1 MLNSKSAAAELDGLE
16 RRIVD
21 HLFTL
26 QPSYAVGL
34 GLHQYDGLVPYLS
47 RNATESWSV
56 RADEML
62 SQLSRLDEAAL
73 TEARRIDRFL
83 LRLILESALFDLRES
98 KDLDRNPM
106 VYVGS
111 ISLTSYMVRDYAP
124 VEDRVASIVRIL
136 GDVPHLLEE
145 ARRRLVGPLP
155 RPFVELA
162 LAIGGG
168 LPQHFREAETFAARA
183 SMAPKVA
190 AARAPAE
197 ASVASFLT
205 WLRDECL
212 ARATPDFAL
221 GPHRYQRLLFVRE
234 GIEASIEEV
243 RKAGAADLARNQ
255 ARLDEIAREE
265 KVTLPELL
273 QRLNRDH
280 PAAADVLPTA
290 RAYVEETRNFVAQ
303 HDLVTIP
310 EPATCRVEETPMWG
324 RALSTASMN
333 PPGPFDTGPTEG
345 IYYVTPVDPAWSPV
359 QQEEW
364 LRSFNRSLLRNITVH
379 EVFPGHYLQFLHF
392 HGSAGSLARK
402 VYLSPSFVEGW
413 AHYAEQL
420 AIEEGLG
427 RENHSAEVAEIHDA
441 LLRDCRLL
449 VSIGLHTQGMTLP
462 AATQLFEREAHFEH
476 LPAEREAIRGTF
488 NPEYFC
494 YTLGK
499 LAILNSR
506 ARFLKSRF
514 GGNLKAFHDALLSYG
529 CPPIG
534 LLDTLLAAPAAP

>member
-205 WLRDECL
+205 WLRDE
-212 ARATPDFAL
+212 
-221 GPHRYQRLLFVRE
+221 
-234 GIEASIEEV
+234 
-243 RKAGAADLARNQ
+243 
-255 ARLDEIAREE
+255 
-265 KVTLPELL
+265 
-273 QRLNRDH
+273 
-280 PAAADVLPTA
+280 
-290 RAYVEETRNFVAQ
+290 
-303 HDLVTIP
+303 
-310 EPATCRVEETPMWG
+310 
-324 RALSTASMN
+324 
-333 PPGPFDTGPTEG
+333 
-345 IYYVTPVDPAWSPV
+345 
-359 QQEEW
+359 
-364 LRSFNRSLLRNITVH
+364 
-379 EVFPGHYLQFLHF
+379 
-392 HGSAGSLARK
+392 
-402 VYLSPSFVEGW
+402 
-413 AHYAEQL
+413 
-420 AIEEGLG
+420 
-427 RENHSAEVAEIHDA
+427 
-441 LLRDCRLL
+441 
-449 VSIGLHTQGMTLP
+449 
-462 AATQLFEREAHFEH
+462 
-476 LPAEREAIRGTF
+476 
-488 NPEYFC
+488 
-494 YTLGK
+494 
-499 LAILNSR
+499 
-506 ARFLKSRF
+506 
-514 GGNLKAFHDALLSYG
+514 
-529 CPPIG
+529 
-534 LLDTLLAAPAAP
+534 